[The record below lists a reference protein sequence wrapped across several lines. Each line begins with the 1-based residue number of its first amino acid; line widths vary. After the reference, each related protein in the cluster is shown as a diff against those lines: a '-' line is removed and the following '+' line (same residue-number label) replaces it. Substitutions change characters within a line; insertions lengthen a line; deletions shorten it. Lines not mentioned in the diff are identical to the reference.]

1 MKHVGLK
8 HILFSVF
15 LLAAFS
21 VSVHAQAMQ
30 VDSISTDP
38 TIIAPGQ
45 TFTLYAYLT
54 NSTSTPARDVQAILD
69 LGQDTTDTSFPF
81 SIEPTD
87 SLVRALGTVPGFS
100 TVQVKYQIRVDP
112 SALDGS
118 YSIVLRA
125 TDFTGSGGT
134 LTFPIEIASR
144 QPILTIIQAT
154 PSLVK
159 SGETVSM
166 EITLKNTGS
175 SPAYDIRVA
184 LKEDRT
190 VTSTGVV
197 VNRTILPLGA
207 ASAYTAQ
214 LGAGEIAIVHIPIL
228 ITPSAESKPT
238 FVPVTLDYTDSSKV
252 EYTSTD
258 YIGLKV
264 SSEPALDAII
274 SNSTPVLVPGKKSK
288 LSIDLFNQGLGPAK
302 FVTAAISADFLDAPQ
317 KEFFI
322 GTIESDDFDTV
333 ILDATV
339 SSSIS
344 QGEHPITIQVMAK
357 NEYGDPI
364 SFTKTLNANVYAS
377 APSTNGNDSSL
388 PFLFIIAVIVI
399 LVWWFRFRKQPSKNG
414 NGNGKK

>member
-1 MKHVGLK
+1 MKQFLAM
-8 HILFSVF
+8 VF
-15 LLAAFS
+15 FLAIFS

-38 TIIAPGQ
+38 SSVSPGQ

-54 NSTSTPARDVQAILD
+54 NTASATSKDVQAILD
-69 LGQDTTDTSFPF
+69 LGVDSTDTSFPF

-87 SLVRALGTVPGFS
+87 SLVRNLGTVPGFS

-112 SALDGS
+112 SALDGT

-125 TDFTGSGGT
+125 TDSTGSGGT
-134 LTFPIEIASR
+134 LTYPIEIASR
-144 QPILTIIQAT
+144 QPILTILEAT

-166 EITLKNTGS
+166 QITLKNTGS
-175 SPAYDIRVA
+175 SPAYDIRVS

-197 VNRTILPLGA
+197 VDRTILPLGA
-207 ASAYTAQ
+207 ASAYTPQ
-214 LGAGEIAIVHIPIL
+214 LGSGEVITINLPIL
-228 ITPSAESKPT
+228 IAPTAESTPT
-238 FVPVTLDYTDSSKV
+238 FVPVTLDYTDSSKT

-258 YIGLKV
+258 YMGLKV
-264 SSEPALDAII
+264 SAEPVLDAIV
-274 SNSTPVLVPGKKSK
+274 SDAVPLLVPGKTSK
-288 LSIDLFNQGLGPAK
+288 LTIDLFNQGLGPAK
-302 FVTAAISADFLDAPQ
+302 FVTVNVSADFLGAPQ

-322 GTIESDDFDTV
+322 GTIESDDFDSV

-339 SSSIS
+339 SPSLSP
-344 QGEHPITIQVMAK
+344 GDYPIVITVFAK

-364 SFTKTLNANVYAS
+364 PFTKTLTATVYAS
-377 APSTNGNDSSL
+377 VPNGNGGDSPL
-388 PFLFIIAVIVI
+388 GLIIVLAIIAVG
-399 LVWWFRFRKQPSKNG
+399 VWWFRFRKPSVK